1 TPKQLQEKNNSKAV
15 EMEIF
20 ALYANAIMLK
30 KKAIGIL
37 TISDNIITHEEMSA
51 YERQTSLKDMA
62 KLGLEIIYNYV
73 KNNKIN
79 LK

>member
-1 TPKQLQEKNNSKAV
+1 MKAGLPV
-15 EMEIF
+15 I
-20 ALYANAIMLK
+20 
-30 KKAIGIL
+30 
-37 TISDNIITHEEMSA
+37 EEMSA
-51 YERQTSLKDMA
+51 YERQTSLKDMT